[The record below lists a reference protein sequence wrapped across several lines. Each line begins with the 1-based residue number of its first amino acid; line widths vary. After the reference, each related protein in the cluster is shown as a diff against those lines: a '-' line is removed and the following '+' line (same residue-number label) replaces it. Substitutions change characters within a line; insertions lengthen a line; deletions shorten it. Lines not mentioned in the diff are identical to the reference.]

1 MPKIQLTR
9 VVHHLD
15 AAEMEIVIDVTPR
28 GASNAKLCRVIDVNL
43 RERFAGAILRTDVRT
58 SRVRAWVPLTLE
70 ALQIVSGLKGS
81 PDVPGQLTMFETIGD
96 ASGGPPRSRLSP
108 G

>member
-9 VVHHLD
+9 VVYHMESR
-15 AAEMEIVIDVTPR
+15 EMEIIIDVIPR
-28 GASNAKLCRVIDVNL
+28 GVSNARLCRVIDVNL

-58 SRVRAWVPLTLE
+58 SRVRAWVPLTME
-70 ALQIVSGLKGS
+70 AAAIVSGLKGG
-81 PDVPGQLTMFETIGD
+81 DVPGQLQMFEAVGD
-96 ASGGPPRSRLSP
+96 ASGGPPRPRLSP